1 MKKSQEG
8 LKLFSQNGT
17 MQFKDEARVEKV
29 VCRELQLRVQHTL
42 TLLDVPSHLLA
53 KSDFTIYYYSASM
66 AVQGTVE
73 KADSSLTF
81 TGTK

>member
-8 LKLFSQNGT
+8 LKLFIQDST

-29 VCRELQLRVQHTL
+29 VRRELQLEVQHTL

-53 KSDFTIYYYSASM
+53 KSDFTIYYYLEHRWPSEE
-66 AVQGTVE
+66 QWR
-73 KADSSLTF
+73 KRILL
-81 TGTK
+81 